1 MESHAGAFGPLTTET
16 TRAPLPPQEPEA
28 RTRRRLPASVPSSG
42 AGPGVRPLTGQAS
55 LGKHPCAG
63 AGVGRDLH
71 VSACDRAPATPFH
84 FQKPRPLLP
93 QERAPRFGRPPAP
106 PQPPGQGASTWAARR
121 GWACGLTSAGHV
133 VHAGR
138 AQQLHWLVSARKS
151 IWRTRKH
158 LASEPA
164 RISIKILYTPQ
175 ATETPVSSS
184 LLKENGF
191 IFYSPRS
198 KVKDRPPLC
207 KITRGV
213 PIAHVAEATSWPGGL
228 WPSCRGCCGFPPF
241 SDHLTRPPP
250 PRPCCR
256 SDRSIKATRW
266 EEPLVLPQVQTNG
279 LGPPRH
285 SPRGPAG
292 TAVRVRVRLPAGPS
306 RKLGHVLKGN
316 TGPGT

>member
-71 VSACDRAPATPFH
+71 VSACDRAPATPFR
-84 FQKPRPLLP
+84 FQKPRPLLL

-198 KVKDRPPLC
+198 KVKDRPPPLQNNPRRPHRAC
-207 KITRGV
+207 GGGHLLARG
-213 PIAHVAEATSWPGGL
+213 PLAELPWPL
-228 WPSCRGCCGFPPF
+228 WFPSVQ
-241 SDHLTRPPP
+241 RPPHAP
-250 PRPCCR
+250 PASAP
-256 SDRSIKATRW
+256 
-266 EEPLVLPQVQTNG
+266 VLPQRPQ
-279 LGPPRH
+279 H
-285 SPRGPAG
+285 
-292 TAVRVRVRLPAGPS
+292 
-306 RKLGHVLKGN
+306 
-316 TGPGT
+316 